1 MLIIEKPA
9 TRGWA
14 LLLAMLV
21 PLGMPASADGARPDP
36 ETVELTDKQTAAIK
50 IETAAERLFA
60 VEIDAVGSIDFN
72 QDALVQ
78 IFPNYPGK
86 IIETFAKLGDAV
98 KKGQPL
104 YTIESPDLIA
114 AESTLI
120 AAAASVELTSKAL
133 TRARTLFDA
142 QGLAEKDLEQ
152 AVSDQQTADAA
163 LKAARDAVLIFG
175 KSSAQID
182 RIIKERRIDP
192 TLVVV
197 SPVTGQVTARN
208 AQAGLLV
215 EPASTPAPFTVA
227 DLRVVWMLANVPES
241 ESPRIRVGQTVKVTV
256 PSLPDH
262 AFSGKLVAIA
272 ANIDPVLHR
281 VVARSEVDDAK
292 HELRPGMIA
301 SFKIETEAPQRSVA
315 LPVNGV
321 VREGDGTMTAW
332 TTTDRH
338 HFIRRTVKVG
348 LQQGGFRQIIEGVK
362 QGELIV
368 TDGAILLSNMAAS
381 SGPS

>member
-1 MLIIEKPA
+1 MLIMEMQA
-9 TRGWA
+9 TRRSA

-21 PLGMPASADGARPDP
+21 LLGIPAWADGAKPDP
-36 ETVELTDKQTAAIK
+36 EKVELTDKQTAAIK

-86 IIETFAKLGDAV
+86 IIETFAKLGDAI

-163 LKAARDAVLIFG
+163 LKAARSALLLFG
-175 KSSAQID
+175 KSTAQID
-182 RIIKERRIDP
+182 RIIKDRRLDAA
-192 TLVVV
+192 LVVV

-208 AQAGLLV
+208 AQPGLLV
-215 EPASTPAPFTVA
+215 EPGSAPAPFTVA
-227 DLRVVWMLANVPES
+227 DLRVVWMLASVPEN
-241 ESPRIRVGQTVKVTV
+241 ESPRISVGQTVKVTV

-262 AFSGKLVAIA
+262 LYNGKLVAIA
-272 ANIDPVLHR
+272 ANIDPVLHI
-281 VVARSEVDDAK
+281 VVARSEVDDPK

-301 SFKIETEAPQRSVA
+301 SFRIQTDAPQRSVA

-368 TDGAILLSNMAAS
+368 TDGAILLSNMAAG